1 MQRKVLHNFKI
12 PKIYYL
18 GNEIDCNKNL
28 NNGKDIKLIVRQSS
42 GERSKAIGASWSAGL
57 MV

>member
-1 MQRKVLHNFKI
+1 MHNFKI

-18 GNEIDCNKNL
+18 GNEIDCHNKNL
-28 NNGKDIKLIVRQSS
+28 NGGKATKLIVRQSS
-42 GERSKAIGASWSAGL
+42 GERSKAIGASRSAGL